1 MSTLIKEYMNV
12 GEFLKTLDD
21 TISEYRRTLGEL
33 LRKIEELRIKSDQET
48 KLRSI
53 LSKIGATPSTASN
66 EINLKNVRILVN
78 PLPQQELTS
87 LESAV
92 EVLNNKIAL
101 LTGIRKDLEVL
112 TGIGDVGIRI
122 IVVYVDDIPKN
133 IMLKFT

>member
-1 MSTLIKEYMNV
+1 MSTMIKEYINI

-21 TISEYRRTLGEL
+21 MISEYRRTLGEL
-33 LRKIEELRIKSDQET
+33 LRKIEELRIKSEQES
-48 KLRSI
+48 KLKSI
-53 LSKIGATPSTASN
+53 LSKIGATPSTVAN
-66 EINLKNVRILVN
+66 EINLKNVKILVN
-78 PLPQQELTS
+78 PLPQQELIS

-92 EVLNNKIAL
+92 EVLNNKITL

-122 IVVYVDDIPKN
+122 IVVYVDDVPKN